1 MNFVPM
7 KIEAPNF
14 HEETLSEFQDIVNLI
29 VRLAGVRVAL
39 IMRLLEDD
47 IKVSVASHSANNPY
61 HVGEREP
68 LLGSGLYCEAVVS
81 SQEKL
86 LVANALNSDRW
97 NHNPDLKHGLI
108 SYLGFPIRLPGGKPI
123 GTICLLDDKEN
134 PYSPDLVALMEK
146 MRDLIEAQLA
156 LKEEARLQRLFAG
169 CSLIHQVLDNI
180 PTAVAC
186 CNLDDDPAPIYCNE
200 QFVRSFGYTVA
211 DVPTL
216 DRWYELVCPDEQER
230 AVRYK
235 LHRTILEQLRR
246 EPGKVERREF
256 SILCKDGRTVDVLA
270 GGVIIDGLLLY
281 SFVDITDR
289 KRYENE
295 LKQAR
300 DELAAANTEH
310 KRLAITDALTGISNR
325 RHFEEETTQEMV
337 RAQRYAQPLSLLLID
352 IDHFKAIND
361 RYGHPTGDQILVELS
376 RRIGSRLRSM
386 DRLARWGGEEFVV
399 LMPHCD
405 AAAAVLIAE
414 NLRKLCAEQPFPE
427 VGTVTASFGVAEL
440 KPGEKTEEWFKRVDV
455 ALYDAKSSGRD
466 VVRLAA

>member
-1 MNFVPM
+1 M
-7 KIEAPNF
+7 
-14 HEETLSEFQDIVNLI
+14 
-29 VRLAGVRVAL
+29 VR
-39 IMRLLEDD
+39 
-47 IKVSVASHSANNPY
+47 N
-61 HVGEREP
+61 
-68 LLGSGLYCEAVVS
+68 
-81 SQEKL
+81 QEQL
-86 LVANALNSDRW
+86 LVANALKSKRW
-97 NHNPDLKHGLI
+97 QHNPDLKYGLI
-108 SYLGFPIRLPGGKPI
+108 SYLGFPIRLPGGKPV
-123 GTICLLDDKEN
+123 GTICMLDDKEN

-146 MRDLIEAQLA
+146 MRDLIEAQLS
-156 LKEEARLQRLFAG
+156 LKEENRLQRLFVKG
-169 CSLIHQVLDNI
+169 SLVHEVLENI

-186 CNLDDDPAPIYCNE
+186 CSLDADPAALYCNE
-200 QFVRSFGYTVA
+200 QFVRSFGYTPA
-211 DVPTL
+211 DVPTI
-216 DRWYELVCPDEQER
+216 DRWYDLVCPDEQQR

-235 LHRTILEQLRR
+235 LHETILEQLRR

-270 GGVIIDGLLLY
+270 AGVVIDGLLLY

-295 LKQAR
+295 LKQTR
-300 DELAAANTEH
+300 DELATANAEL
-310 KRLAITDALTGISNR
+310 KRLAITDSLTGISNR
-325 RHFEEETTQEMV
+325 RHFAEETTQEAV
-337 RAQRYAQPLSLLLID
+337 RAQRYGQPLSLLMMD

-405 AAAAVLIAE
+405 AAAAVLVAE
-414 NLRKLCAEQPFPE
+414 SLRKLCAEQAFPE

-440 KPGEKTEEWFKRVDV
+440 KPGETTEEWFKRVDV

-466 VVRLAA
+466 AVRLAA